1 MQVTP
6 RRAAASRPSRP
17 GGALTRA
24 AFSCGPDRRRPPGYD
39 RRVSER
45 IADPQV
51 VCPFVAFDDD
61 RDFRSPV
68 PDHRHRCFAESPAAP
83 RALAHQAAYCLSSS
97 FPGCPT
103 FVDWARREAAP
114 PKVEAPVL
122 SPRDPA
128 ASPRPSRAAPKA
140 AIPGAA
146 DRVADA
152 GTGRPPEPAPRRS
165 EAGWSAPPPW
175 AAGMDRPSSPAAEPA
190 GRAAEPPSE
199 PLDAGAPVVDL
210 AAEEAAAAAGPMA
223 YPAEADATPA
233 FLASRSRR
241 PAPPDEDEEGEPWD
255 AADEEPDDEAEDERY
270 RRPGRR
276 AVAEPRRVPVGYAP
290 VGRSR
295 GDGGGWAGS
304 RSRREAR
311 QDPDAPTWEEPRRFE
326 AYPTLKSSGSGGLP
340 RPALYALIVV
350 LVGVG
355 LFAAPFLLKGLG
367 GNGGEQATPTPAS
380 SASAGPSIAASPT
393 AIPTP
398 EQVIHVVKAGDSLSK
413 IAATYGVTIDQILAA
428 NPKITNPNK
437 IAVGDQ
443 IVIPQPLPTE
453 IVELTPAP

>member
-6 RRAAASRPSRP
+6 RWAVASRPPRP
-17 GGALTRA
+17 GRALVTA
-24 AFSCGPDRRRPPGYD
+24 ALSCGPDRRRPPGYD

-140 AIPGAA
+140 AIPEAA
-146 DRVADA
+146 DRAADEGA
-152 GTGRPPEPAPRRS
+152 GRPPEPAPRRS
-165 EAGWSAPPPW
+165 EAGWAAPPPW
-175 AAGMDRPSSPAAEPA
+175 ASGVDRPSRPAAEPP
-190 GRAAEPPSE
+190 GRASE
-199 PLDAGAPVVDL
+199 PASELPDEGAPAFDL
-210 AAEEAAAAAGPMA
+210 PVEEAAGAAGPMA
-223 YPAEADATPA
+223 HPADADATPA

-255 AADEEPDDEAEDERY
+255 AADDEPGDEAEDERY

-276 AVAEPRRVPVGYAP
+276 AVAEPRGSPSGTPGCAVAGGP
-290 VGRSR
+290 SR
-295 GDGGGWAGS
+295 ERGVAGP
-304 RSRREAR
+304 AR
-311 QDPDAPTWEEPRRFE
+311 GPPGPRR
-326 AYPTLKSSGSGGLP
+326 AHLGGAPPLRGLSHPEVERQRRAPAAGPLCPHRRP
-340 RPALYALIVV
+340 RRGRPLRRAI
-350 LVGVG
+350 
-355 LFAAPFLLKGLG
+355 PPQGLG

-393 AIPTP
+393 AVRRRSRWSTW
-398 EQVIHVVKAGDSLSK
+398 
-413 IAATYGVTIDQILAA
+413 
-428 NPKITNPNK
+428 
-437 IAVGDQ
+437 
-443 IVIPQPLPTE
+443 
-453 IVELTPAP
+453 